1 MSLSAALNP
10 TVELDLAQLYRE
22 HFDPLRDYLARR
34 LDCPEAGRD
43 AAQEIFLRLLLK
55 PPVDVIYNPRA
66 FLLHCGRNLLIDL
79 ARLAKT
85 RPLLLPID
93 DFQESLSDPRADPL
107 RISAAR
113 QQLMVL
119 AEGIETLPLKC
130 RQVFFLHRFEALT
143 QRQIAAR
150 MAISVKTV
158 EKHLANAMLLLRRL
172 RPLEPMPFA
181 GTGIA
186 DGNLAHAAH
195 A

>member
-1 MSLSAALNP
+1 MSFTLALKAP
-10 TVELDLAQLYRE
+10 SELDLAQLYRE
-22 HFDPLRDYLARR
+22 HFDDLRDYLARR
-34 LDCPEAGRD
+34 LNCPEAGRD

-85 RPLLLPID
+85 RPLLLPIE
-93 DFQESLSDPRADPL
+93 DFQESLSDPLADPL
-107 RISAAR
+107 RITAAR
-113 QQLMVL
+113 QQLMAL
-119 AEGIETLPLKC
+119 AAGIETLPPKC

-143 QRQIAAR
+143 QRQIAAQ
-150 MAISVKTV
+150 MEVSIKTV

-181 GTGIA
+181 GASVA
-186 DGNLAHAAH
+186 DGNPAHAAH